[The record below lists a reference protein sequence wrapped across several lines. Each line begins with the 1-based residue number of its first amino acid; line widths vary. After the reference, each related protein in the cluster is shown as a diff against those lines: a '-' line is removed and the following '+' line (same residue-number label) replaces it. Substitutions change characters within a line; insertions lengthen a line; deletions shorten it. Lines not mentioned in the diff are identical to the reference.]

1 MENKDLIEAIIAYR
15 ARNGITQKQFAKMVG
30 ITPANLCY
38 IETGK
43 TKHPQPITV
52 YKIMQVINSE
62 VL

>member
-1 MENKDLIEAIIAYR
+1 MENKELIEAIIAYR
-15 ARNGITQKQFAKMVG
+15 ARNGITQKEFAKMVG
-30 ITPANLCY
+30 ITHANMCY

-43 TKHPQPITV
+43 TKRPNQTTV